1 MLLEKRAQTPV
12 EQRSYSTYY
21 LVFSGILFLGT
32 MWSVWDEV
40 SVRRPWKDYQN
51 SYHTLTIQKLDSLRA
66 EAVAGLDSAL
76 VLQLQVDM
84 AKAQEALNSAEYQT
98 AVSAKTDLQKELD
111 VATREWRFARSRSDA
126 AYYEYKKKLQ
136 EGKTGSDLRQDL
148 EKQDASIVEHA
159 GEMES
164 LNARIATLD
173 IVINKYKD
181 VVDSLQAEQIR
192 MMAPISV
199 LDLKLER
206 AHGAPVQIRQV
217 MLNDFEFTPF
227 NEIKARIDRCQT
239 CHAGWADPLMEGEA
253 QPFTS
258 HPLPEL
264 LAKHN
269 PESFGCT
276 PCHRGQGPALTAG
289 FAHGDEDHYW
299 ETPVLRGADTYA
311 TCNTCHA
318 NELVL
323 KDAKPFT
330 KAKQIVYES
339 GCFGCHEIKGYG
351 EAPKIG
357 PPLNN
362 LTAKTTPEWIF
373 SWVRNPK
380 EYNPHTRM
388 PNFEFNEEQAE
399 AITAYLVKI
408 GNESEYRTMRT
419 RGTYAGG
426 SVTAGKKLF
435 ESVGCQACHTLGDT
449 QVVRQTRETS
459 YDIAPELT
467 RVGSK
472 VSPDWL
478 FDWLKNPR
486 HYNAE
491 ARMPSLRLTDD
502 EARNLVAFLSA
513 QKDDRPS
520 GVPPLNLSSEERIL
534 RGDRLIRE
542 YGCAGCHSIKGMEN
556 EGKVSVSLSDFGRK
570 KYEQMDYGDTKELSK
585 YGKEEYVEYE
595 DGTVGV
601 QHTWA
606 GWVWGKMK
614 HARRYQ
620 TERIPQKMPLYSF
633 SDEEVSLLRMFLL
646 SMSRDVPLPAYQ
658 HAFDKRMQDIEEGR
672 RLTLRYNCVQ
682 CHAVEDRGGYVVA
695 QYEEPALGPPLLPE
709 SQGAKV
715 QEAWLHEFLKTPS
728 TIRPWLEIR
737 MPTFSL
743 TDAEISK
750 VTKYFLG
757 LSKQDLSLRDYAAT
771 PIEEAYLAP
780 GRRLF
785 ETYQCA
791 KCHPT
796 GNVRAGGEV
805 SASDLAPNLTLAAGR
820 LKPEWIIDWLH
831 DPSKLQPGTRMPAYF
846 YEGKGPDETVFQGDA
861 AQQIKAL
868 KTYVWSLGAPRRSAV
883 AQGNQ

>member
-12 EQRSYSTYY
+12 EQRSYSKYY
-21 LVFSGILFLGT
+21 LIFSGILFLGT

-40 SVRRPWKDYQN
+40 RVRRPWKEYQTAYT
-51 SYHTLTIQKLDSLRA
+51 SMVIEKLDSLRA
-66 EAVAGLDSAL
+66 ATAGELDSAL
-76 VLQLQVDM
+76 VLQLQDDL
-84 AKAQEALNSAEYQT
+84 AKAQEGLNSEEYRA
-98 AVSAKTDLQKELD
+98 AVEEKTDLQKELD

-126 AYYEYKKKLQ
+126 AYYEYKKSLA
-136 EGKTGSDLRQDL
+136 EGKESSSLREDLA
-148 EKQDASIVEHA
+148 KQDASIVEHA
-159 GEMES
+159 GEMEV
-164 LNARIATLD
+164 LNTRIAGLD
-173 IVINKYKD
+173 LVINKYKD
-181 VVDSLQAEQIR
+181 VVDSLQAEQSKL
-192 MMAPISV
+192 MAPINAI
-199 LDLKLER
+199 DLKLER
-206 AHGAPVQIRQV
+206 AHRAPVQIKQV

-227 NEIKARIDRCQT
+227 SEIKARIDRCQT
-239 CHAGWADPLMEGEA
+239 CHTGWSEPLMEEVP
-253 QPFTS
+253 QPFKQ

-299 ETPVLRGADTYA
+299 ETPLLRGVDTYA
-311 TCNTCHA
+311 TCNTCHS

-323 KDAKPFT
+323 KSATPFT

-339 GCFGCHEIKGYG
+339 GCFGCHEIKGYTDV
-351 EAPKIG
+351 PRIG
-357 PPLNN
+357 PPLND
-362 LTAKTTPEWIF
+362 LTAKTTPAWIF
-373 SWVRNPK
+373 SWVKNPK
-380 EYNPHTRM
+380 DYNPHTRM
-388 PNFEFNEEQAE
+388 PNFEFTDEDAE

-408 GNESEYRTMRT
+408 GNESEYRTMRPK
-419 RGTYAGG
+419 GSFAGG
-426 SVTAGKKLF
+426 SATAGKRLF
-435 ESVGCQACHTLGDT
+435 ESVGCQACHTLGEN
-449 QVVRQTRETS
+449 QVVRQTRGTS

-486 HYNAE
+486 HYNPE
-491 ARMPSLRLTDD
+491 TRMPSLRLTDE
-502 EARNLVAFLSA
+502 EARHLVAFLSA
-513 QKDDRPS
+513 QKDDRPANT
-520 GVPPLNLSSEERIL
+520 GKLDLQNEERIL

-542 YGCAGCHSIKGMEN
+542 YGCSGCHAIKGMEN
-556 EGKVSVSLSDFGRK
+556 EGKVSVALSDFGRK
-570 KYEQMDYGDTKELSK
+570 KYEQMDYGDTKELSR
-585 YGKEEYVEYE
+585 YGEEEYVKYE

-606 GWVWGKMK
+606 GWVWGKLK
-614 HARRYQ
+614 NARQYR
-620 TERIPQKMPLYSF
+620 TDRIAQKMPLFAF
-633 SDEEVSLLRMFLL
+633 SDEEVRLLRMFLL
-646 SMSRDVPLPAYQ
+646 SMTRDVPLPAYQ

-715 QEAWLHEFLKTPS
+715 QEAWLHSFLKAPS

-757 LSKQDLSLRDYAAT
+757 LSKQDLSIRDYAAT
-771 PIEEAYLAP
+771 PIEEQYLAP
-780 GRRLF
+780 GRKLF
-785 ETYQCA
+785 EVYQCA

-805 SASDLAPNLTLAAGR
+805 SASDLAPNLSLAAGR
-820 LKPEWIIDWLH
+820 LKPEWILDWLH

-846 YEGKGPDETVFQGDA
+846 YEGKGPDESVFQGDA
-861 AQQIKAL
+861 EQQIKAL
-868 KTYVWSLGAPRRSAV
+868 KTYVWSLGARQRSVV
-883 AQGNQ
+883 AQTR